1 MNHNGNTITLTY
13 GTQILKMVQ
22 DLMEKTGALD
32 ALRRDDTVV
41 IKPNLVASRKDWVG
55 VDTDPRVVEALV
67 KMLKDRGISRITVGD
82 GAGMG
87 NSATKAFSLCGY
99 TEMAK
104 RYGLELIDFEKDR
117 FTKLEVPLAGPFR
130 KLEIARTALE
140 CDFLISIPL
149 MKAHFQTLMTC
160 SLKNMK
166 GVMSRSQKTSFH
178 SRGLHKSIVQL
189 ATVIS
194 PDLILV
200 DGIHGNLTSET
211 GRDPVAIGMMMAG
224 KRPVEIDSLVADIL
238 GYAPR
243 DIKHIAYAEDAGLGT
258 TNLEKISVQR
268 LNRPAKEKLFAPP
281 THYTKRFEC
290 RIQAE
295 GACCTCMGNLIF
307 ALERLS
313 EQSLLSRDQHFMV
326 GQKTRI
332 PSGNSGTTIAVGQCA
347 AKRVEA
353 DIQIYDCPPTARTIF
368 QHVVADIRKPS

>member
-1 MNHNGNTITLTY
+1 MNHNGNTITVTY
-13 GTQILKMVQ
+13 GTRIMKMVRE
-22 DLMEKTGALD
+22 LMEKTGALNT
-32 ALRRDDTVV
+32 LRRDDTVV

-67 KMLKDRGISRITVGD
+67 KLLKDRGISRITVGN

-99 TEMAK
+99 TKMAK
-104 RYGLELIDFEKDR
+104 RYGLELMDFERDR
-117 FTKLEVPLAGPFR
+117 FIDMEVPIAGPFR

-140 CDFLISIPL
+140 CDYLISVPL

-166 GVMSRSQKTSFH
+166 GVMSRSQKTAFH

-189 ATVIS
+189 ASVIS
-194 PDLILV
+194 PDLIVV
-200 DGIHGNLTSET
+200 DGLHGNLTSET

-224 KRPVEIDSLVADIL
+224 QKPVEMDSLVADIL

-258 TNLEKISVQR
+258 THLDEISLER
-268 LNRPAKEKLFAPP
+268 LNRPARERRFAPP
-281 THYTKRFEC
+281 THYTKRFAC

-295 GACCTCMGNLIF
+295 GACCTCMGNLVF
-307 ALERLS
+307 ALERLG
-313 EQSLLSRDQHFMV
+313 ERGLLSRDQHFIV
-326 GQKTRI
+326 GQKTGK
-332 PSGNSGTTIAVGQCA
+332 SAGKSGTTIAVGQCA

-353 DIQIYDCPPTARTIF
+353 DIQIEDCPPTARTIYNEVLS
-368 QHVVADIRKPS
+368 QKHK

>member
-1 MNHNGNTITLTY
+1 MNRNGDTITLTY
-13 GTQILKMVQ
+13 GTRIMKMVR

-32 ALRRDDTVV
+32 TLRRDDTVV

-67 KMLKDRGISRITVGD
+67 KVLKDRGISRITVGD

-99 TEMAK
+99 TKMAR
-104 RYGLELIDFEKDR
+104 RYGLELMDFEKDR
-117 FTKLEVPLAGPFR
+117 FVEMEVPIPGPFQ
-130 KLEIARTALE
+130 KLEIAGTALE
-140 CDFLISIPL
+140 CDCLISVPL

-166 GVMSRSQKTSFH
+166 GVMSRSQKTAFH

-194 PDLILV
+194 PDLIVV
-200 DGIHGNLTSET
+200 DGLYGNLTSET

-224 KRPVEIDSLVADIL
+224 QKPVEIDSLVADIL
-238 GYAPR
+238 GYSPR
-243 DIKHIAYAEDAGLGT
+243 DIQHIAHAENAGLGT
-258 TNLEKISVQR
+258 TNLDQIPVDR
-268 LNRPAKEKLFAPP
+268 LNRPVREKRFTPP
-281 THYTKRFEC
+281 AHYTKRFAC
-290 RIQAE
+290 RIQAD
-295 GACCTCMGNLIF
+295 GACCTCMGNLVF

-313 EQSLLSRDQHFMV
+313 EEGVLTRDQHFVV
-326 GQKTRI
+326 GQKTGK
-332 PSGNSGTTIAVGQCA
+332 PEGNSETTIAVGQCA

-353 DIQIYDCPPTARTIF
+353 DIQIEDCPPTARTIYDEVLSGTAKN
-368 QHVVADIRKPS
+368 H

>member
-1 MNHNGNTITLTY
+1 MNHHRKAITITY
-13 GTQILKMVQ
+13 GTRIMKMVR

-41 IKPNLVASRKDWVG
+41 IKPNLVASRKNWVG
-55 VDTDPRVVEALV
+55 VDTDPRVVEAMVVL
-67 KMLKDRGISRITVGD
+67 LQDRGISRITVGD

-99 TEMAK
+99 TKMAK
-104 RYGLELIDFEKDR
+104 RYGLELMDFEKDR
-117 FTKLEVPLAGPFR
+117 FTDVPVPIAGPFR

-166 GVMSRSQKTSFH
+166 GVMSRSQKTAFH
-178 SRGLHKSIVQL
+178 SRGLHASIVQL
-189 ATVIS
+189 AAVIS
-194 PDLILV
+194 PDLIVV
-200 DGIHGNLTSET
+200 DGLHGNLTSET

-224 KRPVEIDSLVADIL
+224 QRPVEMDSLVADIL

-258 TNLEKISVQR
+258 THLDEISVER
-268 LNRPAKEKLFAPP
+268 LNRPAKEKRFAPP
-281 THYTKRFEC
+281 THYTKRFAC

-295 GACCTCMGNLIF
+295 GACCTCMGNLVF

-313 EQSLLSRDQHFMV
+313 EQGLLSRDQRFVV
-326 GQKTRI
+326 GQKTGKFA
-332 PSGNSGTTIAVGQCA
+332 GNSGTTIAVGQCA
-347 AKRVEA
+347 ANRVEA
-353 DIQIYDCPPTARTIF
+353 DIHIGDCPPTARTIYNE
-368 QHVVADIRKPS
+368 VLSKTRKGP